1 VGVVLEWKAKMP
13 NGRSHFR
20 RYHDERHSSR
30 RRRDERHRSPH
41 RRRRDGDELPQ
52 DLPQHPDGVDGV
64 PTNDGFQGSGYQPDS
79 ELQVLV
85 DTPRCGTSTTSV
97 PMASISEAIVRGMQE
112 VAGKLQKTNVGR
124 SVSMHTSLIKNIVA
138 EFNPV
143 ETDVTSWIH
152 EVDEY
157 AIIYGWDSKTTSH
170 LALSKL
176 RGAAEVCYRGLPSHL
191 FT

>member
-1 VGVVLEWKAKMP
+1 MP
-13 NGRSHFR
+13 NGRSHF
-20 RYHDERHSSR
+20 
-30 RRRDERHRSPH
+30 
-41 RRRRDGDELPQ
+41 RRDGDELPQ

-97 PMASISEAIVRGMQE
+97 PVASISQAIVR
-112 VAGKLQKTNVGR
+112 GR

-157 AIIYGWDSKTTSH
+157 ANIYG
-170 LALSKL
+170 
-176 RGAAEVCYRGLPSHL
+176 GAAEVCYRGLPSHL
-191 FT
+191 FTWEQWREI